1 MACKASSIFI
11 LTMNAKG
18 FTMTN
23 SLCLELNPVAAGTSN
38 PISLNLQR
46 QALVNVPD
54 AGDVRIACAEGAV
67 WITLDNDTRDI
78 VIEAGETFSTPE
90 HRRAVIYALKPSRV
104 NVTALA
110 SMASPALK
118 TRRLFPRALFAPSPN
133 PALAASATWY

>member
-1 MACKASSIFI
+1 
-11 LTMNAKG
+11 
-18 FTMTN
+18 MTN
-23 SLCLELNPVAAGTSN
+23 SLCLELSPASAGNTN

-104 NVTALA
+104 NVTPVA
-110 SMASPALK
+110 PAARTAPK
-118 TRRLFPRALFAPSPN
+118 SRRLFPRRLFAPSPN
-133 PALAASATWY
+133 PALAASSAWY